1 MIRRRCEEIE
11 NIDTKKINN
20 YKTQISELSAKAESH
35 INLEEKSIELSS
47 KNEKQQ
53 TVLAAKT
60 KEINNLKQQIVISD
74 NKLKDVENN
83 CKDLQSKLS
92 IARESYKYEREHKI
106 RVTLENALSRLD
118 KPINVVPSTA
128 DHQDELI
135 VLPSTDETIT
145 IEKCEDEQIA
155 ISNTPTLVN
164 TNEEVSKSINT
175 KVNSTIDASP
185 VNEISK
191 RVTQLHNREE
201 QIEVHK
207 TSIVSIYNKKASR
220 KKWTYVNGSF

>member
-1 MIRRRCEEIE
+1 M
-11 NIDTKKINN
+11 
-20 YKTQISELSAKAESH
+20 
-35 INLEEKSIELSS
+35 
-47 KNEKQQ
+47 
-53 TVLAAKT
+53 
-60 KEINNLKQQIVISD
+60 
-74 NKLKDVENN
+74 KDVENN

-92 IARESYKYEREHKI
+92 ICRESYEREHKI
-106 RVTLENALSRLD
+106 SVTLENALSRLD

-128 DHQDELI
+128 DHQDELT

-155 ISNTPTLVN
+155 VSNTPTLVN

-175 KVNSTIDASP
+175 KVNSTVDASP

-201 QIEVHK
+201 QKEVHQHSQHLQQK
-207 TSIVSIYNKKASR
+207 GFEKNVDIC
-220 KKWTYVNGSF
+220 KWEFLKGKNGCRFKNE